1 MDTPTEQNKKIPMEN
16 LSKEEIIKK
25 YHDLIVLLKKAMQNK
40 ELLTKENSAL
50 KEKLEANVPVTN
62 ELVGTLTQQKL
73 ALVSD
78 LDEAKSQK
86 DAISNSLKKTETE
99 LHEAHNK
106 INELDIENKSS
117 ERRIQR
123 LSEENEQLLLHLD
136 SLENKLGDKAKH
148 VEAQV
153 VSLEREKS
161 DLSNELRAKQMVI
174 SELQKNN
181 DELTAQYRD
190 IKGNIET
197 LEKNYQNA
205 ETVICELRATV
216 KQSSEQREVYL
227 SETDDLNVEL
237 HKNKALVEKLQ
248 QDLKSMSS
256 KLSYNQI
263 ELSGYASD
271 LQNTNEKLKEKLKQ
285 FHSKLVKFAT
295 DVKLLKQEKTN
306 ILDNFKNYIEQA
318 KLWEAQ
324 LKQYAQKILTAFQ
337 SMEVE
342 NSELKMKLDR
352 LTTEKSTELQQ
363 LNELKSKLDETK
375 ASKDLLNE
383 EIRNLRE
390 ENESQLANVKKE
402 NLELLGEMNEMN
414 QVLKTRGE
422 AISKQQEYCDDL
434 LANIKHKET
443 VIKEHLQIVQSK
455 ADIISSLEGQL
466 CSLKQDSEVQIN
478 EKIDMREILD
488 KKDKE
493 IGELQKEIA
502 HMQENLNAALNS
514 SQDVNYAE
522 SETMST
528 STISKSEESNRLK
541 DLDGSWE
548 ERYGKLRTLAV
559 KLKGKIRD
567 LTFELNKE
575 QNEKLEVQQ
584 KLTESV
590 KTSHTIHSQC
600 DKLQDEVDENKNKV
614 KDLLK
619 KLDSAALDISNSKKQ
634 LAENEEIINKLRL
647 DIETLTKEK
656 VNTDTW
662 KKQIGTKVQNLRKEL
677 DANNLLKK
685 DFENQILKLNQQLEE
700 KDKLLK
706 AEIEKHHTTR
716 NSLHESNNECKKQTV
731 LNLEMQDYE
740 RSLKDLTQKL
750 EKNKELVN
758 KYKNQVD
765 SQKGTV
771 NALKEENKN
780 LEERLQMGE
789 QDLNVAQREIQ
800 AYKKS
805 IGDLEGT
812 IMQKDSKVQS
822 LVEALET
829 TRMENEN
836 LASQLSK
843 LMAEDQKA
851 HNSLK
856 AERDYLRGQNLGLE
870 EKWRDLS
877 ETLRLRE
884 NELSEMSREYQGYKV
899 RAQSVLRQ
907 NQTRDVGLEEKLTE
921 EVASFKSQ
929 IVTLTSELTDLRSQF
944 LRVSEEREKVNAENE
959 SLTSQ
964 QKKLEESLKEQEK
977 QFEALTADHQ
987 RAIAEHA
994 EAIRCLKIHSETLA
1008 QCYRQQMSEQE
1019 VRHNREVIELQ
1030 SKLDKG
1036 GTVPDMSPVTLPM
1049 IPREQGEGSENVEPS
1064 YAHPIPL
1071 NRLLSS
1077 ESDHEVDF
1085 LKKQAVDNDAKI
1097 VHLTALLADT
1107 EQDLAKHVQMNKLLK
1122 EEIRRQQRSVEREK
1136 HADNLEYL
1144 KNVVFKFATLGSGDE
1159 RSRLVPVLNTILK
1172 FSPEEIHKLNLV
1184 ARSDFGNRGWTNYLP
1199 IWPNKPQ

>member
-1 MDTPTEQNKKIPMEN
+1 M
-16 LSKEEIIKK
+16 
-25 YHDLIVLLKKAMQNK
+25 
-40 ELLTKENSAL
+40 
-50 KEKLEANVPVTN
+50 
-62 ELVGTLTQQKL
+62 
-73 ALVSD
+73 
-78 LDEAKSQK
+78 
-86 DAISNSLKKTETE
+86 
-99 LHEAHNK
+99 
-106 INELDIENKSS
+106 
-117 ERRIQR
+117 
-123 LSEENEQLLLHLD
+123 
-136 SLENKLGDKAKH
+136 
-148 VEAQV
+148 
-153 VSLEREKS
+153 
-161 DLSNELRAKQMVI
+161 
-174 SELQKNN
+174 
-181 DELTAQYRD
+181 
-190 IKGNIET
+190 
-197 LEKNYQNA
+197 
-205 ETVICELRATV
+205 
-216 KQSSEQREVYL
+216 
-227 SETDDLNVEL
+227 
-237 HKNKALVEKLQ
+237 
-248 QDLKSMSS
+248 
-256 KLSYNQI
+256 
-263 ELSGYASD
+263 
-271 LQNTNEKLKEKLKQ
+271 
-285 FHSKLVKFAT
+285 
-295 DVKLLKQEKTN
+295 
-306 ILDNFKNYIEQA
+306 
-318 KLWEAQ
+318 
-324 LKQYAQKILTAFQ
+324 
-337 SMEVE
+337 
-342 NSELKMKLDR
+342 
-352 LTTEKSTELQQ
+352 
-363 LNELKSKLDETK
+363 
-375 ASKDLLNE
+375 
-383 EIRNLRE
+383 
-390 ENESQLANVKKE
+390 
-402 NLELLGEMNEMN
+402 
-414 QVLKTRGE
+414 
-422 AISKQQEYCDDL
+422 
-434 LANIKHKET
+434 
-443 VIKEHLQIVQSK
+443 
-455 ADIISSLEGQL
+455 
-466 CSLKQDSEVQIN
+466 
-478 EKIDMREILD
+478 
-488 KKDKE
+488 
-493 IGELQKEIA
+493 
-502 HMQENLNAALNS
+502 
-514 SQDVNYAE
+514 
-522 SETMST
+522 
-528 STISKSEESNRLK
+528 
-541 DLDGSWE
+541 
-548 ERYGKLRTLAV
+548 
-559 KLKGKIRD
+559 
-567 LTFELNKE
+567 E

-656 VNTDTW
+656 ANTDTW
-662 KKQIGTKVQNLRKEL
+662 KKQIGTKVQSLRKEL

-716 NSLHESNNECKKQTV
+716 HSLHESNNECKKQTV

-740 RSLKDLTQKL
+740 RSLKDLNQKL

-758 KYKNQVD
+758 KYKSQVD

-771 NALKEENKN
+771 NTLKEEYKN

-789 QDLNVAQREIQ
+789 QDLNVAQREVQ

-812 IMQKDSKVQS
+812 ITQKENKIQG
-822 LVEALET
+822 LVEALEA
-829 TRMENEN
+829 TRLENEN

-843 LMAEDQKA
+843 IMAEDQKA
-851 HNSLK
+851 HDSLK

-907 NQTRDVGLEEKLTE
+907 NQTRDIGLEEKLTE
-921 EVASFKSQ
+921 EVVGFKSQ
-929 IVTLTSELTDLRSQF
+929 IGTLTSELTDLRNQYQS
-944 LRVSEEREKVNAENE
+944 VSEEREKVNAENE
-959 SLTSQ
+959 SLTNQ
-964 QKKLEESLKEQEK
+964 QKALEEALKEREN

-994 EAIRCLKIHSETLA
+994 EAIRGLKIHAETLA
-1008 QCYRQQMSEQE
+1008 QCYRQQLSEQE

-1036 GTVPDMSPVTLPM
+1036 STLPDVSPVTLPM

-1064 YAHPIPL
+1064 FAHPIPL

-1122 EEIRRQQRSVEREK
+1122 DEIRRQQRSVEREK

-1144 KNVVFKFATLGSGDE
+1144 KNVVFKFATLSSGDE